1 MRFDSEDSFLR
12 RKRGTSAFMRIHAR
26 VTVFEKVVVRIG
38 RGPRHEGRS
47 FRTQILLP
55 LRLVLAASHA
65 IHRLISGIIV
75 LLRERTRLGRIRISL
90 LPPCRKSRSLTPQF
104 ISPRLRVHH
113 LFLSLVFHS
122 SAAFCS
128 SRISF
133 LRSLLYLCIYSLSI
147 VTHIVIENRSV
158 EKNLLLHDQNPARE
172 REMTYSKSGKR
183 KRDDLF
189 KIRQERER

>member
-1 MRFDSEDSFLR
+1 
-12 RKRGTSAFMRIHAR
+12 MRIHAR

-133 LRSLLYLCIYSLSI
+133 LRSLLYYLCIYSLSI

-183 KRDDLF
+183 KRMTYSKSGNRKRDDLL
-189 KIRQERER
+189 KIQQERER

>member
-12 RKRGTSAFMRIHAR
+12 RRRGTSAFMRIHAR
-26 VTVFEKVVVRIG
+26 VTVFEEVVVRIG

-47 FRTQILLP
+47 FITQILLP

-65 IHRLISGIIV
+65 IHRLISGNIV
-75 LLRERTRLGRIRISL
+75 LLRERTQLGRIRIR

-128 SRISF
+128 SRISV
-133 LRSLLYLCIYSLSI
+133 LRSLFYLYTLSQ
-147 VTHIVIENRSV
+147 S
-158 EKNLLLHDQNPARE
+158 
-172 REMTYSKSGKR
+172 
-183 KRDDLF
+183 
-189 KIRQERER
+189 